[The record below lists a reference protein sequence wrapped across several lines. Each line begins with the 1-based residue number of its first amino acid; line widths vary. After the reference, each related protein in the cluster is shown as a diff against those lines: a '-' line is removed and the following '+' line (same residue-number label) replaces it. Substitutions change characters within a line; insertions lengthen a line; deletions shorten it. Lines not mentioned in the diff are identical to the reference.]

1 MKINF
6 IANTGI
12 TRTFGNNENKNSI
25 AKQKTEAQNNVSSP
39 ILKPLYYQRYPLAS
53 TKDMLEI
60 EKVIQKM
67 QEGGP
72 YENDPI
78 LQNIKRIK
86 EEKEFKQAQSPFLKR
101 VEMLKKSSKATFDM
115 EKIKSIIL
123 PSKTRVKLRSF
134 EDSDKK
140 YTLDRYQSEAV
151 EAFKEGQSVIV
162 TAPTGSGK
170 TLIAQ
175 YGIDD
180 TLKKGRKI
188 IYLSPLK
195 ALSNEK
201 FVKFSEQF
209 GQYDAEGNFLNS
221 DNVGII
227 TGDVVIN
234 PDAQL
239 LIMTTEIYRNMVN
252 MEDEKTT
259 ALAFKDFDA
268 VIYDEFHYLN
278 DPDRG
283 SVWEESVIY
292 TPKHMKQMMLSATA
306 SNAMEIACWI
316 NSINP
321 SINVH
326 LTNVPEEER
335 YVPLDEYVFGIEKD
349 KGHTIKR
356 LFTKYINP
364 DKLKDT
370 LSDRALQT
378 TEELEALW
386 DGKDFIS
393 ILKEQPQINGR
404 INAQDFCDTLTREKG
419 LSREKALQIAYV
431 LSDNDLKRTNDI
443 RLEYSKKNPA
453 IPQLLKILV
462 EQNKTPALFF
472 VFSKK
477 RCRNKLDEVSS
488 KLGTLL
494 TPEESKKVLDSVNE
508 AKEQGVYLGENF
520 DTEYLPKLLM
530 GYALHHA
537 GMLPAYKS
545 LVEKLSREGLIKACF
560 ATETMLAGINM
571 PFKTTV
577 FTSVEKFDGR
587 RQVEISP
594 TVYKQGSGRAG
605 RRGIDDIGN
614 VIICPGNS
622 DDFSRFKSIISSN
635 DTKIRSSLKLSYA
648 GLLQKSSLNNLSDFL
663 EKSFFTYQANDPKNT
678 KDSKKALKNSYISY
692 HSSSIKKIKQEAK
705 RKLNYLREKGYVEY
719 ENERYNLTQKGEMA
733 KSVYGINQVL
743 FCELISNPQYTKDL
757 TPEELAA
764 LMVIFA
770 DVKDDKPRTTFKDN
784 MEDLAIKLSP
794 ALDLAEE
801 ITKEQ
806 NRRKIDDPIKMS
818 TNLVPAILK
827 FAYMPDND
835 EQDCLNL
842 WKEIFEDLKSQY
854 IIMHEGDLLRV
865 FNSTIDLLKT
875 INEVSDNPEL
885 ARKAALAVKSLK
897 KPPLTDILKYELN
910 IK

>member
-6 IANTGI
+6 IANRGI
-12 TRTFGNNENKNSI
+12 ARTFGNNENKNSFS
-25 AKQKTEAQNNVSSP
+25 KQKTTTQKSP
-39 ILKPLYYQRYPLAS
+39 SNLVFEPPHYLRYPLTS
-53 TKDMLEI
+53 TRNLLEMDKI
-60 EKVIQKM
+60 IRQM
-67 QEGGP
+67 QEADP
-72 YENDPI
+72 YQNDPI
-78 LQNIKRIK
+78 AQNIKRIK
-86 EEKEFKQAQSPFLKR
+86 KEKELNQALSPFLRK
-101 VEMLKKSSKATFDM
+101 VEILKKNSKATLDM

-123 PSKTRVKLRSF
+123 PSAAKVKLRSF

-151 EAFKEGQSVIV
+151 EAFKQGQSVIV

-180 TLKKGRKI
+180 TLKKGKKI

-306 SNAMEIACWI
+306 SNAVEIACWI

-321 SINVH
+321 STNVH
-326 LTNVPEEER
+326 LTNVPEDER
-335 YVPLDEYVFGIEKD
+335 YVPLNEYVFGYEKG
-349 KGHTIKR
+349 KGYTIKQ

-364 DKLKDT
+364 DKLQYS
-370 LSDRALQT
+370 LSDRAAQT
-378 TEELEALW
+378 AKELEELW

-393 ILKEQPQINGR
+393 ILKEQPQKNGH
-404 INAQDFCDTLTREKG
+404 INAQDFCDTLMREKG
-419 LSREKALQIAYV
+419 LSEEKARQIAYV
-431 LSDNDLKRTNDI
+431 LSDSDLKQANDI
-443 RLEYSKKNPA
+443 RLEYNSKNPP
-453 IPQLLKILV
+453 ITPLLKILAQ
-462 EQNKTPALFF
+462 ENKTPVLFF
-472 VFSKK
+472 IFSKK
-477 RCRNKLDEVSS
+477 KCRNQLQEVSS

-520 DTEYLPKLLM
+520 DEEYLPKLLM
-530 GYALHHA
+530 GYSLHHA

-614 VIICPGNS
+614 VIVCPGS
-622 DDFSRFKSIISSN
+622 QDDFSKFKSIISSN
-635 DTKIRSSLKLSYA
+635 DTKIKSSLKLSYA
-648 GLLQKSSLNNLSDFL
+648 GLLQKSVLNNFEGFL
-663 EKSFFTYQANDPKNT
+663 QKSFFTYQANSPEKT
-678 KDSKKALKNSYISY
+678 KESKKALKNSHISY
-692 HSSSIKKIKQEAK
+692 HSSSIKQIKQEAK
-705 RKLNYLREKGYVEY
+705 RKLDYLEEKEYIEY
-719 ENERYNLTQKGEMA
+719 ENGRYNLTRKGEMA
-733 KSVYGINQVL
+733 KNVYGINQIL
-743 FCELISNPQYTKDL
+743 FCELISDPRYTQDL

-770 DVKDDKPRTTFKDN
+770 DIKDDKPRTTFKDN

-801 ITKEQ
+801 IVKEQ

-827 FAYMPDND
+827 FAYMSDNN
-835 EQDCLNL
+835 EEDCLNL

-875 INEVSDNPEL
+875 ISEVSDNPQL
-885 ARKAALAVKSLK
+885 ARKADLAIKCLK